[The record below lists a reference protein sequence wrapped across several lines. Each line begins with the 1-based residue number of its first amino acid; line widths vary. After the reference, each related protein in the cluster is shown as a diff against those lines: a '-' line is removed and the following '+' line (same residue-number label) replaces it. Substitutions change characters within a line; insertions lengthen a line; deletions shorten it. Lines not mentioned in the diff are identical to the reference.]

1 MRNKI
6 LAMLTAVCL
15 VFSGTIGVCAEEVNE
30 ITNEGVVTS
39 TVDAVEQSTFSV
51 RVSKRFALS
60 NQEPVKEYTVS
71 AYGNISPLKKLVCEP
86 VDAVDTIDGVNIK
99 LTESSILANSVIVN
113 VIQPKTW
120 FASSELGYDND
131 GNFKEVSTNGRL
143 ELAEKLLVGEY
154 TGSLE
159 WNIRLEDDD
168 SVADNDSANSNQC
181 YVVLIDDD
189 GTTACTSSGLV
200 EYCSSK
206 GVPITFAVPTS
217 YVGMDGHYTLEEL
230 KNLESAGNEIVCHG
244 YDATG
249 TADDYTNGK
258 LEEHLLASKEWMST
272 NGFNSEIYVYP
283 DGNYSSDWEACRST
297 VGNHFTYA
305 LTCNVSSAQH
315 LPQYDDEY
323 TLTRGFWNTSNSDKL
338 NIARSEILIQKT
350 ADNWYKEVLDDFV
363 NNGGCLVLFAHS
375 FTEEFKTGGG
385 FENAKSII
393 EYLKTQPNVEFVKL
407 SEALNNTYN

>member
-6 LAMLTAVCL
+6 LAVIATVCL
-15 VFSGTIGVCAEEVNE
+15 MFSNTVNVLAEDVNE
-30 ITNEGVVTS
+30 ATSEGSLTS
-39 TVDAVEQSTFSV
+39 AVEAEEQSTFSV
-51 RVSKRFALS
+51 TVPKKIVLS
-60 NQEPVKEYTVS
+60 NDTPTKDYTIS
-71 AYGNISPLKKLVCEP
+71 ASGNISQSKKLVCEP
-86 VDAVDTIDGVNIK
+86 VDAVDDVEGINIK
-99 LTESSILANSVIVN
+99 LNETSLLTNSVVVN
-113 VIQPKTW
+113 VTQPKTY
-120 FASSELGYDND
+120 FLSEELGYDDN
-131 GNFKEVSTNGRL
+131 GELKVISTGGTL
-143 ELAEKLLVGEY
+143 ELSERLSVGTY
-154 TGSLE
+154 TGDVA
-159 WNIRLEDDD
+159 WNIRLEDVD

-181 YVVLIDDD
+181 YVVLVDDD
-189 GTTACTSSGLV
+189 GTTSCKTSGFLD
-200 EYCSSK
+200 YCSSK

-217 YVGMDGHYTLEEL
+217 YVGMNGYHTLEEL

-244 YDATG
+244 YDGTG
-249 TADDYTNGK
+249 TAEDYTNGK

-283 DGNYSSDWEACRST
+283 NGNYSSDWEACRST

-393 EYLKTQPNVEFVKL
+393 EYLDSKDNVEFTTL
-407 SEALNNTYN
+407 SVALDNLY